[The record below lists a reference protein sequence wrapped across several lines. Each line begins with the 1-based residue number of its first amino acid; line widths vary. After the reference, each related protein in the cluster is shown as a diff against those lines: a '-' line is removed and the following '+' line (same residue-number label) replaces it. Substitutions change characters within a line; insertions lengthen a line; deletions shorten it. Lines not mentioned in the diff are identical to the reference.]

1 MSQPLN
7 VWSMSDEEIG
17 RKMSNFAHT
26 PFIIDGVEFGSV
38 EAFYVWLLL
47 STTATERKLER
58 VRPMWGLHAK
68 RLAPHTKP
76 PSVAYRGSTM
86 KLGGPEHI
94 ALIRRALRAK
104 LDAHP
109 EIAREFVATGPR
121 PIAHDTG
128 HPDKPDAEFPR
139 ETFCRL
145 LNELRDELASEN
157 H

>member
-1 MSQPLN
+1 MSKPLN

-26 PFIIDGVEFGSV
+26 PFVIDDLEFGSV
-38 EAFYVWLLL
+38 EAFYVWILL
-47 STTATERKLER
+47 SATGTERKREK

-68 RLAPHTKP
+68 RLAPRIKP
-76 PSVAYRGSTM
+76 PCVIYRGSTM

-104 LDAHP
+104 LDAYP
-109 EIAREFVATGPR
+109 EVARDFVATAPR

-128 HPDKPDAEFPR
+128 HRDNPDAEFPR

-145 LNELRDELASEN
+145 LHELRDELASEI